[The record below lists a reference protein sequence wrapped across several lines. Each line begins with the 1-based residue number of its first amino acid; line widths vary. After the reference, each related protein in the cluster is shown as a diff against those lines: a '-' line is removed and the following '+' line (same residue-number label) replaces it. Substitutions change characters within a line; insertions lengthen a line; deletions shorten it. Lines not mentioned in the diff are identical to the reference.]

1 MRLREWE
8 APHSPPLYSPPRHAG
23 ALSPPLPPTSMSLAL
38 TETQVREIE
47 AAHPDGLTSAELVGA
62 FSGAQIKFSEATLRK
77 YVQLG
82 LVPRSRRVGRKG
94 KNLGSRGVY
103 PTRAVRRINTIK
115 RLMAERYTIEEIQ
128 SRFLT
133 FKDNIETLD
142 EALSELLKLFEQKV
156 GEQPPN
162 RLRTRLGGELSSVR
176 DTAEKLLEG
185 VLRLEKLLVSSAQTS
200 RPRGGGAASPTELL

>member
-1 MRLREWE
+1 
-8 APHSPPLYSPPRHAG
+8 
-23 ALSPPLPPTSMSLAL
+23 MSLSL
-38 TETQVREIE
+38 TETAVREIE
-47 AAHPDGLTSAELVGA
+47 AANPDGLTSAELVA
-62 FSGAQIKFSEATLRK
+62 VFSGANIKFSEATLRK

-103 PTRAVRRINTIK
+103 PIRAVRRINTIK

-142 EALSELLKLFEQKV
+142 EALGDLLKLFEQKI
-156 GEQPPN
+156 GEHPPN
-162 RLRTRLGGELSSVR
+162 RLRKRLGSELSTVR
-176 DTAEKLLEG
+176 ETAEKLLEG
-185 VLRLEKLLVSSAQTS
+185 VNRLEKLLVSSAQSS